1 MSDEKGHPVPGSVG
15 PYSATLRRRR
25 LARLLTQLRNDAGL
39 TAEEVATELRKQG
52 GRWSKSKISRIE
64 DPRYAA
70 PTQRDVR
77 DMLDLYGVT
86 AKRERDALVRLTAQA
101 GQRGWWNAYD
111 DFFHGSHI
119 GFEAEA
125 SAIHNFEPSY
135 VPGLLQTEAYARAIT
150 RAGLVTEPE
159 RSADEVDRRVEVRM
173 KRQELLERKRP
184 PQFWAVMEEAV
195 LLRPVGDATTM
206 SEQIDRLIGFAG
218 RPNITLQ
225 VIKTSAG
232 AHPGMSGSFGH
243 LEFANPDDA
252 PVVFLETGAGIL
264 YLEEPADLSRYTL
277 RFDHLRAMAL
287 SPDDTIRFMHTIK
300 GKFDDERS

>member
-1 MSDEKGHPVPGSVG
+1 MPGSVG

-25 LARLLTQLRNDAGL
+25 LARMLLQLRNAAGL
-39 TAEEVATELRKQG
+39 TAEEVATELRNQG

-64 DPRYAA
+64 DPRYTA

-86 AKRERDALVRLTAQA
+86 DRRERDALVRLAAQA

-111 DFFHGSHI
+111 DVFQGSHI

-125 SAIHNFEPSY
+125 SVIHSFAPSC

-150 RAGLVTEPE
+150 RAALVTEPE
-159 RSADEVDRRVEVRM
+159 RAAGEIDRRVEVRM

-184 PQFWAVMEEAV
+184 PQLWALMEEVV
-195 LLRPVGDATTM
+195 LRRPVGGVSTM
-206 SEQIDRLIGFAG
+206 RAQIDRLIQFAE

-225 VIKTSAG
+225 VIPTSAG
-232 AHPGMSGSFGH
+232 AHPGMSGSFVN
-243 LEFANPDDA
+243 LEFPNPNDA
-252 PVVFLETGAGIL
+252 PVVFLETDAGSL
-264 YLEEPADLSRYTL
+264 YLEEPAEISRYTL
-277 RFDHLRAMAL
+277 RFDHLRAIAL
-287 SPDDTIRFMHTIK
+287 SPDESVRFMHTIK
-300 GKFDDERS
+300 GQLG